1 MKLRMPNSTSGNL
14 NNFHNMILLS
24 LVVHFVV
31 ITLVLITVPSS
42 PRHITFGP
50 IYSVQLVGSD
60 VALTKDAPVLSDY
73 INNRESS
80 FPSIIKREI
89 AQADSII
96 AKKEETNKVN
106 VEKAIDSIKQKEAA
120 HPETGLTSKKAN
132 SATVTGYVG
141 RGTPSDQAAAQ
152 RNEYLSLIWARV
164 KGNWTLPPALMP
176 KENVETII
184 AVRISRSGALEHIE
198 FEKSSGNRYFDD
210 SALNAVKKSTPFPPL
225 PSYIFGK
232 QMEIGIRFHSSEL
245 H

>member
-96 AKKEETNKVN
+96 AKKK
-106 VEKAIDSIKQKEAA
+106 KRIK
-120 HPETGLTSKKAN
+120 
-132 SATVTGYVG
+132 
-141 RGTPSDQAAAQ
+141 
-152 RNEYLSLIWARV
+152 
-164 KGNWTLPPALMP
+164 
-176 KENVETII
+176 
-184 AVRISRSGALEHIE
+184 
-198 FEKSSGNRYFDD
+198 
-210 SALNAVKKSTPFPPL
+210 
-225 PSYIFGK
+225 
-232 QMEIGIRFHSSEL
+232 
-245 H
+245 